1 MAHILVIDDD
11 SDILY
16 ILTELLTGEHHT
28 VAVASDGKAGIALV
42 VGQKFD
48 LVITDMVMPE
58 MDGIEVISAIRERAP
73 EVRIIV
79 LTGGTSKL
87 NKEYLMAM
95 GKAMHANKVI
105 AKPINFKELKEA
117 VHDVLTT

>member
-16 ILTELLTGEHHT
+16 ILTELLTGERHT
-28 VAVASDGKAGIALV
+28 VEVASDGKAGIALV
-42 VGQKFD
+42 AEQTFD

-58 MDGIEVISAIRERAP
+58 MDGIEVISSIREHSP
-73 EVRIIV
+73 SVRIIV

-87 NKEYLMAM
+87 NKEYLMSMA
-95 GKAMHANKVI
+95 KAMHAHKVI